1 MSTDSNSRIGSS
13 SIRSSRTGFV
23 ASGTGASRPSRP
35 GQLDPAIADQLS
47 GGMDPQQISEMS
59 HVSAASL
66 LDRVHHSADPAIVK
80 RVLTLVDRE
89 GVDVVA
95 ELWSDSD
102 PDSLPGILWRLYML
116 RSWMR
121 RDADGISR
129 LWRLGEPTDTA
140 ASAIAGVDQA
150 PEADD
155 IIRTADSIL
164 SGAFTGDFAIALERA
179 GAFCDV
185 IARGIKT
192 TIRDAQ
198 SRQLDG
204 QDAKEVDAAQRTVNS
219 LNQTARDFMRGASLW
234 RRGRLE

>member
-1 MSTDSNSRIGSS
+1 MSTDSNSQVGSS
-13 SIRSSRTGFV
+13 SIRPSRTGFV
-23 ASGTGASRPSRP
+23 ASGTGSSRPSRP
-35 GQLDPAIADQLS
+35 GQLDPSLAAQLT
-47 GGMDPQQISEMS
+47 GGMDPQQVSEMS

-66 LDRVHHSADPAIVK
+66 LDKVHHTEDPEVVE

-89 GVDVVA
+89 GVDLIA
-95 ELWSDSD
+95 ELWSDTD

-140 ASAIAGVDQA
+140 ASAIAGVDSA
-150 PEADD
+150 PEADN
-155 IIRTADSIL
+155 IARTADSIL
-164 SGAFTGDFAIALERA
+164 SGAFTGDFAVALERA

-185 IARGIKT
+185 IARGIKASVRRST
-192 TIRDAQ
+192 GTAETK
-198 SRQLDG
+198 SE
-204 QDAKEVDAAQRTVNS
+204 QDEAALRTASS
-219 LNQTARDFMRGASLW
+219 LNGTARDFLHGAALW